1 MQSAKPSWRGFAEV
15 LGVVG
20 VIGSLAF
27 VALEIRQNTNAVKSA
42 TIQAISEQSFAFNAL
57 LIENPD
63 LRAARIASF
72 SGTLTQD
79 QQMQMDNLFAAAL
92 RVRQNRYV
100 QAELGALDSDTASE
114 IGTGGIFLDPA
125 FPEYWE
131 RNKARF
137 SDGFREYLEDY
148 LASLARDSQ

>member
-1 MQSAKPSWRGFAEV
+1 MQSVKPSWRGFAEV

-57 LIENPD
+57 LIENAD
-63 LRAARIASF
+63 LRAARLASF

-100 QAELGALDSDTASE
+100 QAELGALDNDTASE
-114 IGTGGIFLDPA
+114 IGTGGILLDPA
-125 FPEYWE
+125 FAEYWE

-137 SDGFREYLEDY
+137 SDGFREYLEDL
-148 LASLARDSQ
+148 LASLASDSK